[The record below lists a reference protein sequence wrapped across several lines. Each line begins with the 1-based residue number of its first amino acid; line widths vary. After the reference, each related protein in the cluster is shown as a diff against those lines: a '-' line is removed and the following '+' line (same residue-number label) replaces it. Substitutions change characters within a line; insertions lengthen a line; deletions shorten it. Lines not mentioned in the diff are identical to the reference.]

1 MAVTSNSRGETVSG
15 SKVKIKNCDVIY
27 DVGEVTTTTAV
38 LYKNGK
44 LVGKFPI
51 ADLILE

>member
-1 MAVTSNSRGETVSG
+1 MAVTSNSRGEIVSG
-15 SKVKIKNCDVIY
+15 SKVKIKSSSSVY
-27 DVGEVTTTTAV
+27 DVGEVTTTVAI

>member
-1 MAVTSNSRGETVSG
+1 MTVTSNSRGEIVPG
-15 SKVKIKNCDVIY
+15 SKVKIKKCNIVY
-27 DVGEVTTTTAV
+27 DVGKVTTTTAV

-44 LVGKFPI
+44 LVGKFQI